1 MAKAGAEAMNAL
13 DAVGDPLE
21 SADMPLRIRR
31 IAPKHP
37 VTGRSFLFAFACLV
51 FGMSLNAGA
60 AMRVVIDAGHGGHD
74 RGADNGLVY
83 EKHLAFDVARRVEA
97 ILKAQ
102 GVKTVMTRERD
113 VFIPLS
119 KRADISNSYR
129 DAVFVSVHFN
139 SASSRSATGLETF
152 YYGTNK
158 DSHALARLVQSALLY
173 KTRKT
178 DRGVKYRQLY
188 VLSHNKRPA
197 ILVEC
202 GFLSTSSELRNCLD
216 PRYRQKIAEGIAMGV
231 IRFGRGGKVR

>member
-1 MAKAGAEAMNAL
+1 
-13 DAVGDPLE
+13 
-21 SADMPLRIRR
+21 
-31 IAPKHP
+31 
-37 VTGRSFLFAFACLV
+37 
-51 FGMSLNAGA
+51 
-60 AMRVVIDAGHGGHD
+60 MRVVIDAGHGGHD
-74 RGADNGLVY
+74 RGADSGLVY

-119 KRADISNSYR
+119 KRADISNAYR
-129 DAVFVSVHFN
+129 DGVFVSIHFN

-152 YYGTNK
+152 YYGTHK
-158 DSHALARLVQSALLY
+158 DSYALARLVQSAILY
-173 KTRKT
+173 KTRKP

-202 GFLSTSSELRNCLD
+202 GFLSNSGELRNCLD
-216 PRYRQKIAEGIAMGV
+216 PRYRQNIAEGIAMAV